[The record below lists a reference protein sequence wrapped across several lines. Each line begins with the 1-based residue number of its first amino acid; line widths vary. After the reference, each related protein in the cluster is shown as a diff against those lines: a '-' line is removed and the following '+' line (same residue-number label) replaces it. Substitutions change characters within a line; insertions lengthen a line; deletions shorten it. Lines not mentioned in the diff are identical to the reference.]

1 MAREKRADEVL
12 DWLGTA
18 IARGDYPVGQ
28 TIPTEPELMELCDVG
43 RSTVREAIRVLGS
56 LGVVETALRRGTV
69 VTERA
74 RWNVLNRDVLRWVMA
89 SRGHA
94 ADLMSAINE
103 ARLVFEP
110 AAAALVAERADRMQT
125 IAIETA
131 FARMEAAAA
140 AGDTKAAITADRAF
154 HLAILSATGNPILEA
169 FDSAIDGILG
179 ILFSVAANH
188 MENYRANLSNHL
200 AIIEAIRQRDAEA
213 ARAAMTATI
222 TFTTRRMKEAG
233 LVG

>member
-1 MAREKRADEVL
+1 MSREKRADEVL

-28 TIPTEPELMELCDVG
+28 TIPTEPELMRICDVG
-43 RSTVREAIRVLGS
+43 RSSVREAIRTLSS
-56 LGVVETALRRGTV
+56 LGVVETALRRGTS
-69 VTERA
+69 VTERG
-74 RWNVLNRDVLRWVMA
+74 RWNMLNRDVLRWVMA
-89 SRGHA
+89 SRTHA
-94 ADLMSAINE
+94 NDLMAAINE

-110 AAAALVAERADRMQT
+110 AAAAMVAERADRMQV

-131 FARMEAAAA
+131 FAQMEAAART
-140 AGDTKAAITADRAF
+140 GDTTAAIKADRTF
-154 HLAILSATGNPILEA
+154 HFAILSATGNPILEA
-169 FDSAIDGILG
+169 FDAALDGILG

-188 MENYRANLSNHL
+188 MENYRANLASHL
-200 AIIEAIRQRDAEA
+200 AIVEAIRRRDPEG

-222 TFTTRRMKEAG
+222 AFTTGRMKEAG